1 MTCKFI
7 KAQSQSNLNNSLP
20 DMVGLDYLSVFMGI
34 KFLGGVK

>member
-7 KAQSQSNLNNSLP
+7 KAQSQGNLNKPLP

-34 KFLGGVK
+34 KF